1 MSSKRKSDAKPT
13 AAKRGRK
20 KKVDEDFDSDS
31 DSDGANGNALDGS
44 SKKENIEVLIE
55 STEDTKLPEE
65 LLKTFDREPGKL
77 MVAGM
82 VTWELTGRR
91 DPKGKVTTIR
101 PNLYVFHRFTDET
114 VRLTHDT
121 PRLNSVENFYFFCPI
136 FPPIVPFDCQWMQFG
151 AQYFNQYGP

>member
-1 MSSKRKSDAKPT
+1 MSSKRKSDAKAP
-13 AAKRGRK
+13 AVKRGRK

-31 DSDGANGNALDGS
+31 DSSGANGRDGLDA
-44 SKKENIEVLIE
+44 SKKENVEVLIE

-77 MVAGM
+77 MIAGM

-91 DPKGKVTTIR
+91 DPKGKVTTIH

-114 VRLTHDT
+114 VKSTLHKMQ
-121 PRLNSVENFYFFCPI
+121 FYF
-136 FPPIVPFDCQWMQFG
+136 
-151 AQYFNQYGP
+151 

>member
-1 MSSKRKSDAKPT
+1 MSSKRKSDAKAP
-13 AAKRGRK
+13 ASKRGRK
-20 KKVDEDFDSDS
+20 KKVDDDFDSDS
-31 DSDGANGNALDGS
+31 DSSANGRDFEAA
-44 SKKENIEVLIE
+44 KKESVEVLIE

-101 PNLYVFHRFTDET
+101 PNLYTFHRFTDET
-114 VRLTHDT
+114 VSEIFKHFF
-121 PRLNSVENFYFFCPI
+121 PRSQPI
-136 FPPIVPFDCQWMQFG
+136 
-151 AQYFNQYGP
+151 

>member
-1 MSSKRKSDAKPT
+1 MSSKRKSDAKAP
-13 AAKRGRK
+13 ASKRGRK

-31 DSDGANGNALDGS
+31 DSSGANGRDFEAA
-44 SKKENIEVLIE
+44 KKESVEVLIE

-101 PNLYVFHRFTDET
+101 PNLYTFHRFTDET
-114 VRLTHDT
+114 VSDIFKCCFLFGCSQINR
-121 PRLNSVENFYFFCPI
+121 FFI
-136 FPPIVPFDCQWMQFG
+136 K
-151 AQYFNQYGP
+151 